1 MEQNQ
6 RIVLIQ
12 RPEGMPDENH
22 LQLETVP
29 APIPGDG
36 QVLLKT
42 IYLSLDPYMRGRMN
56 AVRSYAASV
65 ELGHVMEG
73 GTVSQ
78 IIASNHPEWKEGEFV
93 LSHSGWQT
101 YALSDGRGL
110 RRLDPTQAPIS
121 TAVGVLGMPGF
132 TAYAGLLEIGQPKAG
147 ETVVVAAA
155 SGAVGQVVGQ
165 IAKLKGC
172 RVVGIAGADD
182 KCAYVVNE
190 LGFDAC
196 VNYKDDDFSTQLE
209 AACPD
214 GIDVYFENVGGKV
227 LNAVIGLLNDFSRM
241 PVCGL
246 ISQYNDSELPVGPDQ
261 LPKLMRAVLTHR
273 VLIRGFIQFDFASR
287 FPDFQRDMSGWVRNG
302 EVKYRE
308 DIVDGLENAVSA
320 FQGLLSGR
328 NRGKLLIQVSP
339 DPSRE

>member
-6 RIVLIQ
+6 RIILSK
-12 RPEGMPDENH
+12 RPQGMPDERH
-22 LQLETVP
+22 LRLESEPVP
-29 APIPGDG
+29 SPTAG

-42 IYLSLDPYMRGRMN
+42 IYLSLDPYMRGRMS
-56 AVRSYAASV
+56 AARSYAKSV
-65 ELGHVMEG
+65 EIGEVMEG

-78 IIASNHPEWKEGEFV
+78 VVASQHPDWKEGDLV
-93 LSHSGWQT
+93 LARSGWQS
-101 YALSDGRGL
+101 YALSDGQGL
-110 RRLDPTQAPIS
+110 RRLDPAVAPIS

-132 TAYAGLLEIGQPKAG
+132 TAYVGLLEIGQPKAG
-147 ETVVVAAA
+147 ETVVVSAA

-182 KCAYVVNE
+182 KCAYVVDE

-196 VNYKDDDFSTQLE
+196 VNYRDDDFPAQLQ
-209 AACPD
+209 AACPQ
-214 GIDVYFENVGGKV
+214 GIDIYFENVGGKV
-227 LNAVIGLLNDFSRM
+227 LNAVIDLLNDFSRM

-246 ISQYNDSELPVGPDQ
+246 IAHYNDTALPAGPDQ
-261 LPKLMRAVLTHR
+261 LPRLMRAVLTHR
-273 VLIRGFIQFDFASR
+273 VMIRGFIQFDFAPR
-287 FPDFQRDMSGWVRNG
+287 FPDFLRDMSGWIRSG

-308 DIVDGLENAVSA
+308 DIVDGLENTVSA

-328 NRGKLLIQVSP
+328 NRGKLLIRVSP
-339 DPSRE
+339 DPTRR